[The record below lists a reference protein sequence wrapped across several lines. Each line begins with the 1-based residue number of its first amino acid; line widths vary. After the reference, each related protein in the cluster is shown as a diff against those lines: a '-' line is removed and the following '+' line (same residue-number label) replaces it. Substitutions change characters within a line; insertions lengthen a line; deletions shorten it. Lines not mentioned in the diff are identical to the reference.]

1 MNKGVELTAEIE
13 ELSPKVIGRKLGK
26 NLYNSNG
33 NVLLREGVEIVSSYY
48 KYFEKSGYRSI
59 YLLPVSPIDAQPQS
73 QLLSS
78 KLLAAMPTKLRE
90 VFRILQYGDR
100 AKFSQAKESLI
111 SLATAI
117 LDGLNFNLQTQPA
130 LLDLKRQEDYLYQH
144 SVNVAAYSMLLGK
157 RLAYDNAKLL
167 SLGVAALVHDFGMVF
182 IDDEIVNKTS
192 RLENKEFEIVQQHTI
207 KGFQF
212 LFNFGFLDPVCSLAS
227 AQHHENFDGT
237 GYPHQLAG
245 QDLHKFS
252 RIIALTDF
260 FDAWTSDRPHRRMHS
275 IPKALEFVKQG
286 SGRLFDPQ
294 ISTMLVDM
302 LN

>member
-1 MNKGVELTAEIE
+1 LTAEIE
-13 ELSPKVIGRKLGK
+13 ELSPKVIGRKLGQ

-48 KYFEKSGYRSI
+48 THFEKNGYRSI
-59 YLLPVSPIDAQPQS
+59 YLLPEGSTNVPRQS
-73 QLLSS
+73 QLLSN
-78 KLLAAMPTKLRE
+78 KLLAAMPNKLRE
-90 VFRILQYGDR
+90 IFRILHNGDR

-117 LDGLNFNLQTQPA
+117 LDGLHFSVHAQPV

-144 SVNVAAYSMLLGK
+144 SINVAAYSMFLGK
-157 RLAYDNAKLL
+157 RLRYDNSKLL
-167 SLGVAALVHDFGMVF
+167 SLGVAALMHDFGMVF

-192 RLENKEFEIVQQHTI
+192 QLENKELEIIQQHTT
-207 KGFQF
+207 KGFQL

-245 QDLHKFS
+245 QDLHEFS

-275 IPKALEFVKQG
+275 IPKAIDFVKQG

-294 ISTMLVDM
+294 ISTILVDM